1 MAYCLTVQH
10 ALHILYLQHPNVLL
24 PKKHHHTPPQQ
35 YTLGADTKRNIG
47 IAEEFP
53 IFQKNVK
60 SPLHPPS
67 LYRSTSCPPCTLTIN
82 SHSRKVALEQ
92 KTSSMQLNNLS
103 QTSLSSRDKDL
114 PPVPPL
120 DTARPAAF
128 LLASPTSPAD
138 VLALEMARFQ
148 KLKAQQQ
155 KKKTRPAPLLN
166 LDKAKQPQLNFV
178 ESLKTLDILD
188 EPQTRKRQTV
198 ISSISPTK
206 LVYTPSPRDQKL
218 PIWGSASPVA
228 TTYGSLGYD
237 LRDEK
242 FVHLKDLG
250 LGNLGVVLKVLHVP
264 LQKTM
269 ARKIIHI
276 ESKQDVQTQII
287 RELRIMHEVRSPFII
302 EFYGAFLRP
311 NNSIVL
317 CMEYCNCGALDKIL
331 LLCDNGQFPVPAL
344 KKALY
349 SILSGLTYLYNTHKI
364 IHRDI
369 KPSNVLMTHKGEFKL
384 CDFGVSRELTNSILM
399 ADTFVGTSTYM
410 SPERIQGL
418 TYGVK
423 SDIWSMGLML
433 YELATGKSIWV
444 DDDADQS
451 KPAGPEGILDLLQR
465 IVNED
470 PPCLSN
476 KTNKLTGAPYE
487 PDLCEFIES
496 CLVKD
501 DAKRKSP
508 QELLANEQGFL
519 KGVPEGVYD
528 KDVKAW
534 AKTIRKR
541 NKEKNEAS

>member
-1 MAYCLTVQH
+1 
-10 ALHILYLQHPNVLL
+10 
-24 PKKHHHTPPQQ
+24 
-35 YTLGADTKRNIG
+35 
-47 IAEEFP
+47 
-53 IFQKNVK
+53 
-60 SPLHPPS
+60 
-67 LYRSTSCPPCTLTIN
+67 
-82 SHSRKVALEQ
+82 
-92 KTSSMQLNNLS
+92 MQLNNLS
-103 QTSLSSRDKDL
+103 QTSLTSRDKQL
-114 PPVPPL
+114 PPVPPV
-120 DTARPAAF
+120 DTSGSAGF
-128 LLASPTSPAD
+128 SLASPTSPAD

-148 KLKAQQQ
+148 NLKAQQQ
-155 KKKTRPAPLLN
+155 KKKNRPAPLLN
-166 LDKAKQPQLNFV
+166 LGKPRETKEPQTNFV
-178 ESLKTLDILD
+178 ESLKTLELLD
-188 EPQTRKRQTV
+188 EPQTTRKRQTV

-250 LGNLGVVLKVLHVP
+250 LGNLGVVLKVFHVP

-287 RELRIMHEVRSPFII
+287 RELRIMHEVRSPYII

-331 LLCDNGQFPVPAL
+331 LLCDNGQFPMAAL

-349 SILSGLTYLYNTHKI
+349 SILSGLTYLYDTHKI

-384 CDFGVSRELTNSILM
+384 CDFGVSRELTSSILM

-433 YELATGKSIWV
+433 YELATGKSIWI
-444 DDDADQS
+444 DDEDADQS

-476 KTNKLTGAPYE
+476 KINKLTGAPYE
-487 PDLCEFIES
+487 PDLCRFIES
-496 CLVKD
+496 CLVKE

-508 QELLANEQGFL
+508 QELLAEELGFL
-519 KGVPEGVYD
+519 SGVADGVYD